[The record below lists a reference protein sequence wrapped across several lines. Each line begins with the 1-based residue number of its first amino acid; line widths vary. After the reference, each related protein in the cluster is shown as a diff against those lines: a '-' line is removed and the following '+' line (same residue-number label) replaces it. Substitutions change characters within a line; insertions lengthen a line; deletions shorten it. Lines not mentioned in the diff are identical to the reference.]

1 VPFSPKPYPNVSNT
15 SGDEFNPMDILQLV
29 DKEVIGLNGWII
41 GIVKNVEYDDKTWKV
56 ESLDVELDG
65 DVAKEFEMKKILR
78 STHIPLDVSLI
89 QGIGD
94 KVTLKLGKEELM
106 ALIGRPS

>member
-1 VPFSPKPYPNVSNT
+1 
-15 SGDEFNPMDILQLV
+15 MDILQLV